1 MSQLSQPQ
9 AGLPRRGAI
18 RNAAYAHLVTAGVYP
33 AFPVRVAWELLEF
46 MRESLTSLED
56 GATRVAAAQTA
67 GLIALWSQLHTFENG
82 APEVLA
88 WIAWVLVILA
98 VAVLGPLITP
108 RRLARFW
115 ARLTLGNLL
124 AYDEPDKERA
134 LISELCESMQGQI
147 TRLRRGMTLSIMLG
161 LTALAV
167 AALAYALEKGFYA
180 P

>member
-1 MSQLSQPQ
+1 MTSGP
-9 AGLPRRGAI
+9 
-18 RNAAYAHLVTAGVYP
+18 YP
-33 AFPVRVAWELLEF
+33 PLPVRIAWELLEF

-67 GLIALWSQLHTFENG
+67 GMIALWTQLYTFEDG

-88 WIAWVLVILA
+88 WVAWVLVVLA
-98 VAVLGPLITP
+98 LAVLGPLVTP

-115 ARLTLGNLL
+115 ARLPLANLL

-134 LISELCESMQGQI
+134 LISELCATMQAQI
-147 TRLRRGMTLSIMLG
+147 IRLRRGMTLSIIFG
-161 LTALAV
+161 LTALGF
-167 AALAYALEKGFYA
+167 AALAYVLEKAFYA